1 MPPDRLTGKVFIDRP
16 TSAAS
21 SLASQSG
28 SSAASTDSE
37 TTLSN
42 PEAALLAQKRRRT
55 RKKITDAQF
64 VALEAAFA
72 TNSHPSVQER
82 ETLGDTIG
90 M

>member
-1 MPPDRLTGKVFIDRP
+1 MPPARSSGKVFTDRP
-16 TSAAS
+16 ASAAS
-21 SLASQSG
+21 FTSQSG

-37 TTLSN
+37 GN

-55 RKKITDAQF
+55 RIKIADAQLA
-64 VALEAAFA
+64 ALEATFA
-72 TNSHPSVQER
+72 RNSHPSVQER